1 MPPSPV
7 QITIT
12 PPPAQQAQQ
21 QAQQQITISTQQ
33 QQIISENSKQDL
45 GNARVYL
52 SFAEFRKS
60 DENPR
65 KFRHY
70 MMLMQRGEGKMRKEG
85 RIQLLGKEQIRGK
98 RGKQILNYKVDLNH
112 VMIFMI

>member
-1 MPPSPV
+1 MPPSPQPPSV
-7 QITIT
+7 T
-12 PPPAQQAQQ
+12 PPP
-21 QAQQQITISTQQ
+21 IDPSI
-33 QQIISENSKQDL
+33 
-45 GNARVYL
+45 YL

-85 RIQLLGKEQIRGK
+85 RIVILGKEQIRGK
-98 RGKQILNYKVDLNH
+98 RGE
-112 VMIFMI
+112 